1 MLDHGKWKTRL
12 IFVNF
17 QLLLVIGKKKLTIL
31 CVFLQG
37 YQFWTQTDTEGYFL
51 INNVITG
58 NYSLYA
64 WIPGFIGD
72 YMHDAYINVNPGLQ
86 ISFN

>member
-51 INNVITG
+51 INSGIPRII
-58 NYSLYA
+58 A

-72 YMHDAYINVNPGLQ
+72 HMYDAYINVTPGLQ